1 MKIISYFNDTKKRD
15 FIDCRVTG
23 LRDYFGYYH
32 IDLDSYDIFVLGQTI
47 NCSLLKFK
55 LKKESPIQLGLLG
68 GTHLELEQN
77 VFQSLGIP
85 YQKKRFSDDIRGDI
99 KKYID
104 QEKPIMARID
114 IRYLFDPDRI
124 PKKFDVHCVS
134 TVVLCGYDFED
145 EDCVYIELKER
156 HNSPLKKVKFC
167 DFEKAVNSNTF
178 PLEINRIYFEP
189 LIEESTIR
197 DIYDNGKE
205 YLWKALERMCNV
217 FLKGEMV
224 SLDSQYEYKEIANG
238 LDGLKEVIQM
248 NHELEDSLVNS
259 TMDIDIKKRILEMY
273 FLTMRD
279 MLTPGSNYCYRLEFG
294 ETLVELA
301 KKLDEKEFRRRGK
314 SFKDIAKVWRELTRK
329 LSKRN
334 ICTDVE
340 KIKQYFSDI
349 NQLINEIYTKEYKE
363 FSLIEQLIKKNM
375 NA

>member
-1 MKIISYFNDTKKRD
+1 M
-15 FIDCRVTG
+15 
-23 LRDYFGYYH
+23 
-32 IDLDSYDIFVLGQTI
+32 
-47 NCSLLKFK
+47 
-55 LKKESPIQLGLLG
+55 
-68 GTHLELEQN
+68 
-77 VFQSLGIP
+77 
-85 YQKKRFSDDIRGDI
+85 
-99 KKYID
+99 
-104 QEKPIMARID
+104 
-114 IRYLFDPDRI
+114 
-124 PKKFDVHCVS
+124 
-134 TVVLCGYDFED
+134 VLCGYDFED

-301 KKLDEKEFRRRGK
+301 KIRR
-314 SFKDIAKVWRELTRK
+314 
-329 LSKRN
+329 
-334 ICTDVE
+334 
-340 KIKQYFSDI
+340 
-349 NQLINEIYTKEYKE
+349 
-363 FSLIEQLIKKNM
+363 KKNFAEEEKVLKTLQRYGENLPENYQNGIFVLM
-375 NA
+375 LKK

>member
-1 MKIISYFNDTKKRD
+1 
-15 FIDCRVTG
+15 
-23 LRDYFGYYH
+23 
-32 IDLDSYDIFVLGQTI
+32 
-47 NCSLLKFK
+47 
-55 LKKESPIQLGLLG
+55 
-68 GTHLELEQN
+68 
-77 VFQSLGIP
+77 
-85 YQKKRFSDDIRGDI
+85 
-99 KKYID
+99 
-104 QEKPIMARID
+104 
-114 IRYLFDPDRI
+114 
-124 PKKFDVHCVS
+124 
-134 TVVLCGYDFED
+134 
-145 EDCVYIELKER
+145 
-156 HNSPLKKVKFC
+156 
-167 DFEKAVNSNTF
+167 
-178 PLEINRIYFEP
+178 
-189 LIEESTIR
+189 
-197 DIYDNGKE
+197 
-205 YLWKALERMCNV
+205 MCNV